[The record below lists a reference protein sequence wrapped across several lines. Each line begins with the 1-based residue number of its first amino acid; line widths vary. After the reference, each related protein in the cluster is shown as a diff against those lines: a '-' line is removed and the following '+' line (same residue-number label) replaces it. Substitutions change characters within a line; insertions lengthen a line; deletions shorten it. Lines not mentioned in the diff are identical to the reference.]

1 MKSREESTTMASA
14 TEPVFKLPHDIGAHL
29 SMSVCCARGWSVFC
43 AVWETGACTRGWNVE
58 EAGMGEVFFLFVWC
72 GRRQAHSHST
82 INYDVELPHEGAI
95 KEGQ

>member
-1 MKSREESTTMASA
+1 VVKTTSSKAAAMTSLQAPTDKA
-14 TEPVFKLPHDIGAHL
+14 DTRNAGKIEAKMQFL
-29 SMSVCCARGWSVFC
+29 SIAR
-43 AVWETGACTRGWNVE
+43 
-58 EAGMGEVFFLFVWC
+58 C

>member
-1 MKSREESTTMASA
+1 VFLLQASFVSILHLLSSIESLLILN
-14 TEPVFKLPHDIGAHL
+14 VK
-29 SMSVCCARGWSVFC
+29 SVF
-43 AVWETGACTRGWNVE
+43 
-58 EAGMGEVFFLFVWC
+58 LLIVWC